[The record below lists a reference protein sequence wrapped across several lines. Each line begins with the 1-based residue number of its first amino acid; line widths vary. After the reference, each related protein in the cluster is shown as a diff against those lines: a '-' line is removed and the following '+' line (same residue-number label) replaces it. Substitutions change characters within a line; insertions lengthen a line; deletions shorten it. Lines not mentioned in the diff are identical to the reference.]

1 MGRRSR
7 KRGSTSAPPAVRPA
21 GGAPAQPA
29 RPAPRAPRGRRAR
42 MDEAPKAPWSPFPLV
57 ELCILLGLVFIVWG
71 FAGGGSR
78 RGVLLLCG
86 FTLVTL
92 ASLELAIR
100 EHFAGFRSHS
110 ALLAGVCA
118 IVAVVPLFFF
128 TSLPQ
133 VVLLVVGIVAFT
145 GAFALLRAAFRARA
159 GGIGFRA

>member
-7 KRGSTSAPPAVRPA
+7 KRGTTPAARPVQ
-21 GGAPAQPA
+21 APAPA
-29 RPAPRAPRGRRAR
+29 RPAAVPRDRRAR
-42 MDEAPKAPWSPFPLV
+42 MDEAPAAPWSPVPLV
-57 ELCILLGLVFIVWG
+57 ELCILVGLVLIVWG

-78 RGVLLLCG
+78 EGLLLACG

-118 IVAVVPLFFF
+118 LGAVVPLFFF
-128 TSLPQ
+128 TALPQ
-133 VVLLVVGIVAFT
+133 VVLLVVGIVVFA
-145 GAFALLRAAFRARA
+145 GAMALLRAAFRARS
-159 GGIGFRA
+159 GGLGFRA